1 MKRQWTTEELVEH
14 WSLEPGDEDLLFH
27 KEKTLRLG
35 LFAQLTFYRHQ
46 HRFPDHRNEFAPS
59 VLVHLAEQI
68 GAAVT
73 TLSAYRW
80 DDRTGRRHR
89 RWVLK
94 RLEIEPFDGTAR
106 AAFTEWLMTEAL
118 PREPKAGALDE
129 WICDWLARAK
139 VARPG
144 DYRFDRLVRTTRRRY
159 EAQVFDQVLARLD
172 EGMRLRLNELLGG
185 DGEAFQR
192 LRGDPGRTGL
202 DSLLEEIEKLRELRA
217 LGLPADILKP
227 FHSDLIKRYRRR
239 AATEGAWDLRHE
251 HPDRIRLAL
260 LTFYCARREA
270 VLAAT
275 KIRAIPV
282 F

>member
-1 MKRQWTTEELVEH
+1 
-14 WSLEPGDEDLLFH
+14 
-27 KEKTLRLG
+27 
-35 LFAQLTFYRHQ
+35 
-46 HRFPDHRNEFAPS
+46 

-80 DDRTGRRHR
+80 DDRTGRRYR

-94 RLEIEPFDGTAR
+94 RLEIGPFDGTAR
-106 AAFTEWLMTEAL
+106 GAFTEWLRTEAL
-118 PREPKAGALDE
+118 PREPKTEALDE
-129 WICDWLARAK
+129 WISDWLARTK

-172 EGMRLRLNELLGG
+172 EGMRLRLDELLGDGG
-185 DGEAFQR
+185 DGSAFHC
-192 LRGDPGRTGL
+192 LRGDPGRVGL

-227 FHSDLIKRYRRR
+227 FHSD
-239 AATEGAWDLRHE
+239 
-251 HPDRIRLAL
+251 
-260 LTFYCARREA
+260 
-270 VLAAT
+270 
-275 KIRAIPV
+275 
-282 F
+282 